1 MPRLVKNPHGATK
14 PGAAKSKATWIPMF
28 IAALFTGAKIWKQ
41 PQCPS
46 TGERIKKIWYILNI
60 YSGIKFIQEKDVLLF
75 VTTWLELEGI
85 MLSEKSLREKDKY
98 CMILPIC
105 RI

>member
-1 MPRLVKNPHGATK
+1 M
-14 PGAAKSKATWIPMF
+14 
-28 IAALFTGAKIWKQ
+28 LFPDL

-46 TGERIKKIWYILNI
+46 TGERIKKIRYILNI

-98 CMILPIC
+98 CMILPISLPLTLPSALPPQTPC
-105 RI
+105 PQPESSPVP

>member
-14 PGAAKSKATWIPMF
+14 PGAAKSKATWIPVF

-46 TGERIKKIWYILNI
+46 TGERIKKIRYILNI